1 MFFSWNR
8 RVSRTIEGSWLVKI
22 ATRSFLYPFFFFQRL
37 IIIHWNEKTR
47 SVPSIATSFF
57 LFCFFFGGGGLF
69 GTFRPSGAANPFPR
83 ARGPR
88 AYGGFLS
95 QSVSKEKKSF
105 CCFVLGLFGK
115 NKRILEA
122 PLRTPLPESIW
133 KRSSISFGIFKGRL
147 GGYVLLFRDV
157 ERSSNQTIGPSQT
170 DRKKISEKNIKQTE
184 HHR

>member
-57 LFCFFFGGGGLF
+57 LFSFFFGGGGLF

-95 QSVSKEKKSF
+95 QSVSKEKKNFVASF
-105 CCFVLGLFGK
+105 WACLVKTSESWRRHYGRRCPSRSGNGRVSLSVSSRVDLVGTFCF
-115 NKRILEA
+115 
-122 PLRTPLPESIW
+122 
-133 KRSSISFGIFKGRL
+133 
-147 GGYVLLFRDV
+147 
-157 ERSSNQTIGPSQT
+157 
-170 DRKKISEKNIKQTE
+170 SETLNDPPIKQSVLPKRTVKKYQKKT
-184 HHR
+184 